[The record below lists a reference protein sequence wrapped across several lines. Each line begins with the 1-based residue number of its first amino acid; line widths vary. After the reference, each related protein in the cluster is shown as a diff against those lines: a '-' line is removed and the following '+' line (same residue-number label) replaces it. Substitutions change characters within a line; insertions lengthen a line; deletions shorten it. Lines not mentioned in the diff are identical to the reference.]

1 MAKGVERLRF
11 RIFADDFSHRL
22 CASLGAEE
30 VLRVEKW
37 LCAARVVLV
46 LYSNLWAH
54 LGTSE
59 FNHQPWQVQALLKTY
74 LIYSFLAPI
83 FPRLHGAPDSAYL
96 VTTLAVD
103 LFFAFILTTFTG
115 GPESPFGP
123 LWVFVI
129 VTTAYLWGL
138 RQTNIIATT
147 CALLLLGEV
156 ALVRSWPRYSEELG
170 KTEFRIERLFLRGTF
185 LIVISLL
192 FGYLVIRER
201 RLRAESALVAR
212 VLGHAQAGSR
222 MNLALQ
228 ALFAEITP
236 LYGAR
241 KALVLLR
248 EGNLEEIFS
257 WELERPLRKPFA
269 GTIRSVLQ
277 FSKLEAAIFS
287 CPADTWYF
295 APSSVQLGRA
305 SCSLAFDFSGR
316 RVDFDS
322 KRWDSSL
329 PSNEVASLTVSTFSF
344 GDGLQGRLVLLDS
357 ALRSGRK
364 EALRFLQT
372 LLKQIGPPIQ
382 SIYLLRDS
390 RRKVED
396 QVRARLSRELHDGI
410 LQSLLSTE
418 MQLEVLRKQRSTP
431 GGELE
436 RKLAALQVLIHREAL
451 NLRDV
456 IEKTKPLDFSPEELP
471 DLLAELVAKFRLE
484 TGISARLETAEENR
498 PLPSNISHEIV
509 RIVQEGL
516 SNIRK
521 HSRANNVVVTLCE
534 GNEGQRKLL
543 IADDGQG
550 FEFRGRVTLPQL
562 DALHRGPGVIKERV
576 RLIGGQLTIDSSPG
590 NWARLEIT
598 IPDQSHG

>member
-1 MAKGVERLRF
+1 MRL
-11 RIFADDFSHRL
+11 RIFAEDFSQRL

-30 VLRVEKW
+30 VLRVETW

-46 LYSNLWAH
+46 LYCNLWAQF
-54 LGTSE
+54 GTSKL
-59 FNHQPWQVQALLKTY
+59 NYQPWQVQALLKTY
-74 LIYSFLAPI
+74 LIYSFVAPI
-83 FPRLHGAPDSAYL
+83 FPRLHRAPDSAYR
-96 VTTLAVD
+96 VTILAVD
-103 LFFAFILTTFTG
+103 LFFASLLTTFTG

-129 VTTAYLWGL
+129 VTTAYCWGL
-138 RQTNIIATT
+138 RQTNIIATI
-147 CALLLLGEV
+147 CALLLLVEV
-156 ALVRSWPRYSEELG
+156 ALVRSWSRYSEDLG
-170 KTEFRIERLFLRGTF
+170 KTEFRIEWLFLRGTF
-185 LIVISLL
+185 LVVMSLL
-192 FGYLVIRER
+192 LGYLVIREK

-212 VLGHAQAGSR
+212 VLGYARAASG
-222 MNLALQ
+222 MGLALQ

-236 LYGAR
+236 LYEPR
-241 KALVLLR
+241 KALVALR
-248 EGNLEEIFS
+248 EGNVEEIFS
-257 WELERPLRKPFA
+257 WELERPVRRPFS
-269 GTIRSVLQ
+269 GTIRTVLQ

-287 CPADTWYF
+287 CPAHTWYF
-295 APSSVQLGRA
+295 DPSSVQLGRA
-305 SCSLAFDFSGR
+305 PRPSAFDLSGR

-322 KRWDSSL
+322 ERWNSFL
-329 PSNEVASLTVSTFSF
+329 PPNEVASLMVSTFSF

-364 EALRFLQT
+364 EALRFLET
-372 LLKQIGPPIQ
+372 LLKQIGPTIQ
-382 SIYLLRDS
+382 SIYLLRAIS
-390 RRKVED
+390 GKVED

-436 RKLAALQVLIHREAL
+436 RKLAALQVLIHKESL

-484 TGISARLETAEENR
+484 TGISVRLETAEENR
-498 PLPSNISHEIV
+498 PLPPNISHEIV

-521 HSRANNVVVTLCE
+521 HSRANNVVITLCE

-543 IADDGQG
+543 IADDGEG